1 MAKRRQK
8 AKQLPAEK
16 HRKVDATT
24 LRIVGG
30 SMRGRKIKYSG
41 DETVRP
47 MKDRTR
53 EAVFNLVGPA
63 IKEMHAIDLFA
74 GTGAMAI
81 EAISRG
87 AASATLIERHLPSSR
102 VIRENLET
110 LELTDRA
117 KIVSGNAFFW
127 DGLEADHN
135 RPWCVFCCPPY
146 RFYAERIEQL
156 TTLLQRTLGKAPDG
170 SLLVVEAEIPFDFSP
185 LESLGAWDVRTYR
198 PAVIG
203 ILEKMDHSPISDA
216 DSVDPTRNN

>member
-8 AKQLPAEK
+8 DKQLPAGRGGRVEE
-16 HRKVDATT
+16 TT

-30 SMRGRKIKYSG
+30 TMRGRKIKYSG
-41 DETVRP
+41 DQTVRP

-63 IKEMHAIDLFA
+63 IKGMHAIDLFA

-87 AASATLIERHLPSSR
+87 AESATLIERHLPSAR
-102 VIRENLET
+102 IIRENLES

-117 KIVSGNAFFW
+117 EIVKGNAFLW
-127 DGLEADHN
+127 DGMEADAG

-146 RFYAERIEQL
+146 KFFETRIDQMS
-156 TTLLQRTLGKAPDG
+156 TLISRTLEKSPDG
-170 SLLVVEAEIPFDFSP
+170 SIIVVEAEIPFDFEP
-185 LESLGAWDVRTYR
+185 LAELGEWDVRTYR
-198 PAVIG
+198 PAVVG
-203 ILEKMDHSPISDA
+203 VLEKLG
-216 DSVDPTRNN
+216 